1 MTSAARSDS
10 SSTSLLPQTHNKR
23 ISAKRRKMFYYFLR
37 ELGETGSYGR
47 SEGVFYT
54 LTFLAAVGKAPRRK
68 MPTLTAEEV
77 FV

>member
-1 MTSAARSDS
+1 
-10 SSTSLLPQTHNKR
+10 
-23 ISAKRRKMFYYFLR
+23 MFYYFLR
-37 ELGETGSYGR
+37 ELVETGSYGR